1 MQDTKR
7 FVVNLTAKSFSL
19 ALNLVISFFLTPYI
33 IRHVGTE
40 SYGFVGLANDFVDV
54 ARIAAVALNSMALR
68 FIAVSLHRGDND
80 RANRYFSSVMILNIF
95 LAGILILPFGGIV
108 ICLDKL
114 FSISTSILSDIR
126 LLWIFIFLNFML
138 SVAGSGY
145 SVALFAKNRIDKESF
160 RSAESVLLRA
170 VFLWICYTAFAPKT
184 YYVGISYCILTVYVL
199 ITNIYYTRKYLPEL
213 TVSFRYFDK
222 KSVKT
227 LFASG
232 SWNCLTKVATI
243 LSTGLDLLLL
253 NLFVGSREMGLVAI
267 SKTMPNTVLSVFVI
281 LSGVFLPR
289 LTEHYSK
296 ENTKEMTQN
305 AVFSIKL
312 LGLLAV
318 IPLTLLGVFGDTFYA
333 LWTPTENAG
342 YLWMLSVLGGGAFI
356 LSLATQNLWNLFTVT
371 NRVKISSLG
380 LLASACASILTV
392 LISMIFI
399 KDPAVRIW
407 IIVGC
412 SAGFTLLLTATFL
425 PMQAAKCLS
434 LPKKTFYLPML
445 KTVLLFSVSFAVFF
459 GVKHIFP
466 LTGWGSF
473 IAVFAAICFTVP
485 LLGFFLLWN
494 KTERKHMIRLILRKS
509 E

>member
-7 FVVNLTAKSFSL
+7 FAVNLTAKAFSL
-19 ALNLVISFFLTPYI
+19 MLNLIISFFLTPYI

-68 FIAVSLHRGDND
+68 FIAVSLHKGDHE
-80 RANRYFSSVMILNIF
+80 RANHYFSSVTILNIALSAIF
-95 LAGILILPFGGIV
+95 ILPFGSIV
-108 ICLDKL
+108 LCLDKL
-114 FSISTSILSDIR
+114 FSISANILSDIR
-126 LLWIFIFLNFML
+126 LLWIFVFLNFML
-138 SVAGSGY
+138 SVAGSAC

-184 YYVGISYCILTVYVL
+184 YYVGISYCILTLYVL
-199 ITNIYYTRKYLPEL
+199 ITNIYYTKKYLPEL
-213 TVSFRYFDK
+213 KVSFRYFDK
-222 KSVKT
+222 DSVKT

-232 SWNCLTKVATI
+232 SWNCLTKVSTI

-253 NLFVGSREMGLVAI
+253 NLFVGNREMGLVAL
-267 SKTMPNTVLSVFVI
+267 SKTIPNTVLSVFVI
-281 LSGVFLPR
+281 LSGVFLPK
-289 LTEHYSK
+289 LTEYYSK
-296 ENTKEMTQN
+296 DNTKEMTEN

-312 LGLLAV
+312 LGLLAA

-342 YLWMLSVLGGGAFI
+342 YLWMLSVLGGAAFV

-380 LLASACASILTV
+380 LLASASASIFTV

-399 KDPAVRIW
+399 KDPAARTW
-407 IIVGC
+407 MIVGC
-412 SAGFTLLLTATFL
+412 SAGFTLILTAVFL
-425 PMQAAKCLS
+425 PIQAAKCLS
-434 LPKKTFYLPML
+434 LPKKIFYLPIL
-445 KTVLLFSVSFAVFF
+445 KSVLLFAVSFTVFF
-459 GVKHIFP
+459 GIKQIAP

-473 IAVFAAICFTVP
+473 IAIFTAICFTVP
-485 LLGFFLLWN
+485 VLGFFLLWN
-494 KTERKHMIRLILRKS
+494 KKEQKNMIKFVLRKS